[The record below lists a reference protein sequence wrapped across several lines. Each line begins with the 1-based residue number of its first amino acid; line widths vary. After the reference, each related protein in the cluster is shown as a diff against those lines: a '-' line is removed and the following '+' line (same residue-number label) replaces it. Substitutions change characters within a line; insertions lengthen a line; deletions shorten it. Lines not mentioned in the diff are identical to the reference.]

1 MIKDFTIKPRG
12 KIDAK
17 YVVVGDCPKPDEVQN
32 RLAFDSSTYE
42 LLVDLLDEC
51 GVKESDVLFV
61 NCTQIARRSGKITP
75 EELKNDA
82 EEFLLP
88 LINAYPRD
96 LVLVMGNNALCA
108 TNVTKKPEKINS
120 LKGSIVHSE
129 SITTAKAIVPLIHP
143 YSVLKEPDLVDEFIS
158 HANFAFRVCV
168 DVSNAQAQAPVYII
182 DLETVEDFDMLF
194 EAVEESKIMAYDF
207 ETTGIGRKDYPISC
221 AFATGHKTEDN
232 EHVVF
237 FWASHD
243 KMVPRFSPEVYNQM
257 IDKLAEL
264 FENTDKV
271 YKRIAWNKAFDDVMA
286 ERLVKRKLPSS
297 TKDAMIMKWS
307 VNSRRPHDL
316 KTNTARYLGYANY
329 DKAVDDAVKEVASRR
344 NRILTEQEDFDV
356 LEMFGHVPE
365 KTKTGYKWTKGVD
378 KKLAAYAMIDFATLR
393 LYNAY
398 DAVYTLLLHNYFDKI
413 IKRDNL
419 SYSNDFRHR
428 VSYRLV
434 EAENRGL
441 LLDVETNRKFSKELK
456 EISESCQRNIV
467 NELAKMGINAPDFN
481 IASSDQLGAVLYGE
495 PVSIPSIDVDAMID
509 RYDWNP
515 DTAYDKCG
523 IFMDEFYDNGSWIKP
538 LVKVNEYDYNTVAVK
553 FSAKFNKKFGFDPI
567 LTPVNIYI
575 MGRHEPEAFTKTG
588 KPSTAGAILTTI
600 YERNPE
606 EPFLSMVLLK
616 RKVDKMRSTFID
628 AIYESRDENNVV
640 RCRYNVIGTDTGRI
654 SSHNF
659 NSQNLNAFIR
669 GQFIARP
676 GYNILQFDL
685 SQAEVRAVAAFSGDQ
700 NLIKAF
706 TEGDIHSNIASVIYK
721 CDPKDVTKEQ
731 RRFTK
736 TVVFGIIYGRGAYA
750 LSLALGCS
758 KEEAQEFI
766 DKFFSTFPDLK
777 NWLDEQ
783 KKLARRKP
791 YYIYTPWGTRRST
804 RNILSTDKA
813 EVAHIERISQN
824 MPIQGAAGELTL
836 WYICEILDAFE
847 EAGIEG
853 YLVNT
858 THDSVAL
865 EIPCEYAYSEVTGVD
880 DNGKEIKII
889 KGKAYNIVSNI
900 LNATVPIE
908 PLDKVKFAADIDLS
922 TYWECKPDL
931 LRAIDPEK
939 GGEKSL
945 FRWDI
950 IKAEEVMDKEELAEF
965 MDVLNVMD

>member
-1 MIKDFTIKPRG
+1 MAIKQTRTNNRTSITGNEDTPYTTIPDGEIHVGFQSGRFTVGRNRRGIPQDRQKYPKEGQSKRENGKRPRLPSNKVYYSRGRHGLGCNLDKNIRFSSTTIKSIEELNVDTPWD
-12 KIDAK
+12 ITVENAHS
-17 YVVVGDCPKPDEVQN
+17 Y
-32 RLAFDSSTYE
+32 LAQ
-42 LLVDLLDEC
+42 
-51 GVKESDVLFV
+51 GFV
-61 NCTQIARRSGKITP
+61 NH
-75 EELKNDA
+75 
-82 EEFLLP
+82 
-88 LINAYPRD
+88 
-96 LVLVMGNNALCA
+96 
-108 TNVTKKPEKINS
+108 NS
-120 LKGSIVHSE
+120 
-129 SITTAKAIVPLIHP
+129 
-143 YSVLKEPDLVDEFIS
+143 
-158 HANFAFRVCV
+158 
-168 DVSNAQAQAPVYII
+168 
-182 DLETVEDFDMLF
+182 
-194 EAVEESKIMAYDF
+194 
-207 ETTGIGRKDYPISC
+207 
-221 AFATGHKTEDN
+221 
-232 EHVVF
+232 
-237 FWASHD
+237 
-243 KMVPRFSPEVYNQM
+243 SP
-257 IDKLAEL
+257 
-264 FENTDKV
+264 
-271 YKRIAWNKAFDDVMA
+271 
-286 ERLVKRKLPSS
+286 
-297 TKDAMIMKWS
+297 
-307 VNSRRPHDL
+307 
-316 KTNTARYLGYANY
+316 
-329 DKAVDDAVKEVASRR
+329 
-344 NRILTEQEDFDV
+344 
-356 LEMFGHVPE
+356 
-365 KTKTGYKWTKGVD
+365 
-378 KKLAAYAMIDFATLR
+378 
-393 LYNAY
+393 
-398 DAVYTLLLHNYFDKI
+398 
-413 IKRDNL
+413 
-419 SYSNDFRHR
+419 
-428 VSYRLV
+428 
-434 EAENRGL
+434 
-441 LLDVETNRKFSKELK
+441 
-456 EISESCQRNIV
+456 
-467 NELAKMGINAPDFN
+467 
-481 IASSDQLGAVLYGE
+481 
-495 PVSIPSIDVDAMID
+495 
-509 RYDWNP
+509 
-515 DTAYDKCG
+515 
-523 IFMDEFYDNGSWIKP
+523 
-538 LVKVNEYDYNTVAVK
+538 
-553 FSAKFNKKFGFDPI
+553 
-567 LTPVNIYI
+567 
-575 MGRHEPEAFTKTG
+575 
-588 KPSTAGAILTTI
+588 
-600 YERNPE
+600 
-606 EPFLSMVLLK
+606 
-616 RKVDKMRSTFID
+616 
-628 AIYESRDENNVV
+628 
-640 RCRYNVIGTDTGRI
+640 
-654 SSHNF
+654 

-865 EIPCEYAYSEVTGVD
+865 EIPCEYAYSVVIGED